1 MRYRPHDGFAVSFPV
16 PSIEETAVAV
26 FISYSSQDRTSLDA
40 LTTALKRAQQKVWF
54 DQELGGGDAW
64 WNAILEQIRSS
75 DVFIVAL
82 SNNWLQ
88 SKPSQAELRYAQAL
102 NRPIL
107 PIQVG
112 PVDSVRVNP
121 VSALQIIDYQNPT
134 VDAGI
139 GLVTAIHA
147 LREKAPPLPSPLPEE
162 PPLPFGYIMRLGNT
176 LSEKELTPHQ
186 QLQLLVELR
195 SGLDEDGSD
204 PSARSDIAQLL
215 RMLRMRHDVTYRT
228 RTEIDNVLAE
238 IEAKDG
244 SPAGPGGPSPVPAAT
259 APAAPAAAPA
269 PAVAQPR
276 PAAGHASPSAAS
288 GGSNKR
294 LLIIGGAALAAVV
307 AIVLI
312 VVFATG
318 GGSKKPTAKPTSGVG
333 AGASAA
339 QPAPGGTESL
349 LLGPADV
356 GNVLGDPNME
366 AGAHGEQPRDPQGTL
381 SDPECLSAFEPFEE
395 SVYRPHDPKAI
406 HTQVIHSAG
415 DVHRVVEAVAKF
427 PSAEKAR
434 AFVEGSAERWG
445 ACANKAV
452 KFTASGKTSEW
463 TFGDVNG
470 GAPKITQ
477 TRAETGANGRT
488 CQHALSA
495 AGDVVIEVQACGN
508 DITDGGVRL
517 ADQIAAK
524 TTK

>member
-1 MRYRPHDGFAVSFPV
+1 MA
-16 PSIEETAVAV
+16 I

-64 WNAILEQIRSS
+64 WNAILEQIRSC

-88 SKPSQAELRYAQAL
+88 SKPSLAELRYAQAL

-107 PIQVG
+107 PVKVG

-121 VSALQIIDYQNPT
+121 VSTLQIIDYQNPT

-139 GLVTAIHA
+139 QLVTAIHA
-147 LREKAPPLPSPLPEE
+147 MSQKATPLPSPLPDE
-162 PPLPFGYIMRLGNT
+162 PPVPFGYIMRLGND
-176 LSEKELTPHQ
+176 LSEKELTPAQ
-186 QLQLLVELR
+186 QLQLLIELR
-195 SGLDEDGSD
+195 TGLDEDGDD
-204 PSARSDIAQLL
+204 PSARGDIAQLL

-244 SPAGPGGPSPVPAAT
+244 PPGGSPATAPGASAAPAASAPAAS
-259 APAAPAAAPA
+259 APAAPAAAA
-269 PAVAQPR
+269 
-276 PAAGHASPSAAS
+276 PAAGAPAAAPPARPTSGHAAPAPSS
-288 GGSNKR
+288 GQSSKK

-318 GGSKKPTAKPTSGVG
+318 GNTRKPAAKPSGAATGPSNGVSN
-333 AGASAA
+333 GASG
-339 QPAPGGTESL
+339 PAETGSL
-349 LLGPADV
+349 LLGAADI
-356 GNVLGDPNME
+356 GNVLGDPNMKE
-366 AGAHGEQPRDPQGTL
+366 GARSDQLRGPQGTL

-395 SVYRPHDPKAI
+395 SVYRPHDPTAI
-406 HTQVIHSAG
+406 HTQSVQSPG
-415 DVHRVVEAVAKF
+415 DAHRVVEAVARF

-434 AFVEGSAERWG
+434 AFVEASAGKWQ
-445 ACANKAV
+445 ACANKTV
-452 KFTASGKTSEW
+452 TFTGTSKSTEW
-463 TFGDVNG
+463 SFGEVNG
-470 GAPKITQ
+470 AAPKITM
-477 TRAETGANGRT
+477 TRAETDNNTRT

-495 AGDVVIEVQACGN
+495 AGDLIVEVQACGN
-508 DITDGGVRL
+508 DITDGGAKL
-517 ADQIAAK
+517 AEQIVARANK
-524 TTK
+524 